1 MTQNYYGA
9 NKVQSMEEFHLGGK
23 HYATISIVVPRKD
36 ITETPGLILAV
47 TPSET
52 PVKVEEVIDVPKKVE
67 EPIDKANPAVP
78 ETPEEPEVTEEEFQ
92 AAVDENKDGLKD
104 FVDELDSFVEDDSKD
119 VEKTIVAVHGRNK
132 SEIVLGTPGTKEYN
146 AKLEENGFDNSMIE
160 LVLSGSQKTH
170 KAYSF
175 KLI

>member
-36 ITETPGLILAV
+36 ITETPGLALAV
-47 TPSET
+47 SPTENPA
-52 PVKVEEVIDVPKKVE
+52 KVE
-67 EPIDKANPAVP
+67 EPIDKATPPAPKTVEP
-78 ETPEEPEVTEEEFQ
+78 PEVSDEEFQ
-92 AAVDENKDGLKD
+92 AAVEKNKDGLKD
-104 FVDELDSFVEDDSKD
+104 FVDELDSFVEDGSKD
-119 VEKTIVAVHGRNK
+119 AKKTIVAVHGRNK
-132 SEIVLGTPGTKEYN
+132 SEIVLGVPGTEEYKS
-146 AKLEENGFDNSMIE
+146 KLEENGFDNSMIE

-175 KLI
+175 KLG